1 MSTQSAEQLFKI
13 ITDSSQSSQN
23 RTQAVKAL
31 GDVATPAIIDRLIN
45 LMTDDADS
53 SVRWAAASA
62 LIETDDAAL
71 RPLLT
76 ALVERHDS
84 TWLREGAY
92 RVFRDT
98 RSAKV
103 HDVTAD
109 LVKGLKGPAAEV
121 NATDLAAQAMMKL
134 MAS

>member
-13 ITDSSQSSQN
+13 IDDSSQSSQD

-31 GDVATPAIIDRLIN
+31 GDVATPAIIERLIN
-45 LMTDDADS
+45 LMADDADS

-62 LIETDDAAL
+62 LIETGDAAL

-103 HDVTAD
+103 HDATAD

-134 MAS
+134 MAG